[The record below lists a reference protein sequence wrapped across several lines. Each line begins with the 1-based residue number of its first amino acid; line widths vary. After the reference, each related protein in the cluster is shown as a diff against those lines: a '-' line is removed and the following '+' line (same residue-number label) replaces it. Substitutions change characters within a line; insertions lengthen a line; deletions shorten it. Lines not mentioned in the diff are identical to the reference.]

1 MNKTL
6 SIKVCPFLS
15 NISWKFYNL
24 NTIIGC
30 RFSSQ
35 AYKILG
41 EWFYDDPSS
50 DATPR
55 CHVST
60 KILRKRMPIKEN
72 LHYTLWSNIRN
83 FIRNFI
89 RKFIRKFIREFIRK
103 FTQNQNI
110 YGSVQSNTNFMIFE
124 QVLLCFNQYIEESD
138 SNRG

>member
-6 SIKVCPFLS
+6 SIKVWPFLS
-15 NISWKFYNL
+15 KIAWKFYNL

-83 FIRNFI
+83 FIPKLSHFLHLEIQIFWAKNLKRLFFI
-89 RKFIRKFIREFIRK
+89 LTAIPICFENYWRKQF
-103 FTQNQNI
+103 
-110 YGSVQSNTNFMIFE
+110 V
-124 QVLLCFNQYIEESD
+124 FNMDVSD
-138 SNRG
+138 M